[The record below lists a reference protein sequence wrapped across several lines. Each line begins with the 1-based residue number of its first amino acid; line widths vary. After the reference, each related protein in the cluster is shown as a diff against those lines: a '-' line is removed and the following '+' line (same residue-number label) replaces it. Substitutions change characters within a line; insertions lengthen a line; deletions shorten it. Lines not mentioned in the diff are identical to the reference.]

1 MWTSNFPSI
10 FYWRDGL
17 FFIEGSWLS
26 CQILVDRIGMAL
38 FLGSWICSVGQCVCF
53 YDIAIL
59 FWLLKLYNIA
69 WYQETW
75 SLPLC
80 SLSGKNAL
88 TIQDLLWCH
97 INIRIDF
104 STSIKNAIGI
114 LPGITLNLYVALSST
129 VILITLIP
137 PAHENRI
144 TFHLFL
150 SYLISFINVLQIS
163 V

>member
-1 MWTSNFPSI
+1 MEITPAL
-10 FYWRDGL
+10 L
-17 FFIEGSWLS
+17 FFL
-26 CQILVDRIGMAL
+26 R
-38 FLGSWICSVGQCVCF
+38 
-53 YDIAIL
+53 
-59 FWLLKLYNIA
+59 
-69 WYQETW
+69 T
-75 SLPLC
+75 
-80 SLSGKNAL
+80 AL
-88 TIQDLLWCH
+88 TLVFVVPYKFQ
-97 INIRIDF
+97 NAF
-104 STSIKNAIGI
+104 SISIKNAIGI